1 MRADGAASAR
11 VRERIQGSARTTAV
25 LSIAAMLVSVLS
37 LVLIL
42 RENRR
47 QHQLAEANRRAA
59 EQAELASRA
68 KSRFLSMMSHE
79 LRNPLNGILGPLA
92 LIGQGE
98 LTERHLRL
106 VGQAQQSGHSMLQML
121 TGLLEYGE
129 LQDGRFQ
136 LRTEPFRLAALAE
149 AIRSG
154 LPPRASPASTCRSVR
169 GPASASSATPTGF
182 AKSSST

>member
-1 MRADGAASAR
+1 
-11 VRERIQGSARTTAV
+11 
-25 LSIAAMLVSVLS
+25 MLVSVLS

-47 QHQLAEANRRAA
+47 QQQLAEANRRAA

-92 LIGQGE
+92 LIGQSE
-98 LTERHLRL
+98 LAERHLRL
-106 VGQAQQSGHSMLQML
+106 VDQAQQSGQSMLQML
-121 TGLLEYGE
+121 TGLLDYGE

-136 LRTEPFRLAALAE
+136 LKNEPFRLGRARRGDPQRA
-149 AIRSG
+149 RRRGRRRRRGVGPSG
-154 LPPRASPASTCRSVR
+154 A
-169 GPASASSATPTGF
+169 PASASSATPTGC
-182 AKSSST
+182 ARSSST

>member
-1 MRADGAASAR
+1 M
-11 VRERIQGSARTTAV
+11 RERIQGSARTTA
-25 LSIAAMLVSVLS
+25 LISIAAVLVSVLS

-92 LIGQGE
+92 LIGQGD
-98 LTERHLRL
+98 LT
-106 VGQAQQSGHSMLQML
+106 
-121 TGLLEYGE
+121 
-129 LQDGRFQ
+129 
-136 LRTEPFRLAALAE
+136 
-149 AIRSG
+149 
-154 LPPRASPASTCRSVR
+154 
-169 GPASASSATPTGF
+169 
-182 AKSSST
+182 